1 MSKIK
6 DYVWE
11 QIEQGKEDKELTFNE
26 RNQETKS

>member
-11 QIEQGKEDKELTFNE
+11 QIEQGKEEQELTLNE
-26 RNQETKS
+26 RNTQTKS

>member
-11 QIEQGKEDKELTFNE
+11 QIEQGKEDKELTFDE

>member
-1 MSKIK
+1 MSRIK
-6 DYVWE
+6 DYIWE